1 MKYFNSCYYFFY
13 CLVEKK
19 NKILCFFPVSLS
31 VVCPLSSF
39 SFSFLLFL
47 FLIWSTSFLHFFI
60 SLFTHRC
67 PSFSLIEFHHFYFL
81 PYDRVSSFCTK
92 SSHFKLFHL
101 ISFHF
106 IPFHIF
112 SDWLQC
118 ESHLPRTSSRRPI
131 NRRNKIFF
139 KCSKRNFF
147 RI

>member
-1 MKYFNSCYYFFY
+1 MLLFFLLFSREEKYNFVFLSCKF
-13 CLVEKK
+13 
-19 NKILCFFPVSLS
+19 
-31 VVCPLSSF
+31 VCCLSSF
-39 SFSFLLFL
+39 FFFLLFSSL
-47 FLIWSTSFLHFFI
+47 FVSNLIYFI
-60 SLFTHRC
+60 SLFTYRC

-92 SSHFKLFHL
+92 SSHFKLFHF

-112 SDWLQC
+112 SDCLQC

-131 NRRNKIFF
+131 TRRNKIFF